1 VLHTAQRKER
11 EQIEVSGRSKENEM
25 KLKTETDLQRHK
37 DSIRKLE
44 QQIAQLRHRTDF
56 SKIAALKWGTDG
68 SYALPLADGLRKE
81 DSGHLVS
88 KFLDLQ
94 EVEEVQRE
102 RECVMC
108 LTDEMSV
115 VFLPCAHQVVCTK
128 CNELHKKQ
136 GMKDCPSCRTVIEKR
151 IFVRSADS

>member
-1 VLHTAQRKER
+1 MLHTAQRKER

-68 SYALPLADGLRKE
+68 SYASRLEDGIKE
-81 DSGHLVS
+81 NSGYLVS

-94 EVEEVQRE
+94 EGEVQRE

-128 CNELHKKQ
+128 CNELHEKQ

-151 IFVRSADS
+151 IFVCFADS